1 MNYIKY
7 TLIISLL
14 IASLSLV
21 KLDDTFDFDDDEA
34 NQEVEQVDIETRKQ
48 NGLNQVFNAIK
59 TLIYGEEKEKS
70 YKDLFIDTSKSMF
83 EQVDGANEQ
92 VTIDDM
98 LRIFIQSVLI
108 LVANRRPDL
117 IPTDFNCSLIFFNN

>member
-1 MNYIKY
+1 MNCIKY
-7 TLIISLL
+7 ILVLSLL

-21 KLDDTFDFDDDEA
+21 KLDEYFDDDDETSPHE
-34 NQEVEQVDIETRKQ
+34 EVDLETRKQ
-48 NGLNQVFNAIK
+48 NGLNLVFNAIR
-59 TLIYGEEKEKS
+59 TLIYGEEKENS
-70 YKDLFIDTSKSMF
+70 YKDLFIDTSKSIF
-83 EQVDGANEQ
+83 EQVEGANEQ

-117 IPTDFNCSLIFFNN
+117 IPADFNGS

>member
-1 MNYIKY
+1 MNCIKY
-7 TLIISLL
+7 FLVLSLL

-21 KLDDTFDFDDDEA
+21 KLDEFFDDDDDETSPHE
-34 NQEVEQVDIETRKQ
+34 EVDLETRKQ
-48 NGLNQVFNAIK
+48 NGLNLVFNAIR

-70 YKDLFIDTSKSMF
+70 YKDLFIDTSKSIF
-83 EQVDGANEQ
+83 EQVEGANEQ

-117 IPTDFNCSLIFFNN
+117 IPADFNSSLIIIKK